1 MFLWQTGWLWP
12 DCKRQRRADWKDE
25 TDTRVGI
32 KRGKEMEVLNG
43 VPRLPSAKDSLP
55 VIRALS
61 TRGLPRHIPEYWLH
75 LSLSSCPHS
84 TSPPP
89 PPPSSQ
95 PRQWIKEAVYAEQKN
110 WAAPRRR
117 ETLPGDSCQQQQQWD
132 ALCVQSIR
140 KQSRKQS
147 IFLSA
152 LQTIC
157 R

>member
-1 MFLWQTGWLWP
+1 MADRLAVTRLHETKTSWLKGRDRRGW
-12 DCKRQRRADWKDE
+12 
-25 TDTRVGI
+25 GI
-32 KRGKEMEVLNG
+32 QRGKEMEVLNG

-89 PPPSSQ
+89 PPFSQ

-110 WAAPRRR
+110 WAVPRRR

-147 IFLSA
+147 VFLSA

>member
-12 DCKRQRRADWKDE
+12 DCMRQRRADWKDE
-25 TDTRVGI
+25 TDTRVGDTAR
-32 KRGKEMEVLNG
+32 KRDGG
-43 VPRLPSAKDSLP
+43 VERGSPASLCQGFPPSHPGSVNARLAQAHSWILTSP
-55 VIRALS
+55 
-61 TRGLPRHIPEYWLH
+61 
-75 LSLSSCPHS
+75 LSSCPHS

-89 PPPSSQ
+89 PPFFQ
-95 PRQWIKEAVYAEQKN
+95 PRQWIKEAVYTEQKN
-110 WAAPRRR
+110 WAVPRRR

-147 IFLSA
+147 VFLSA